1 MDVNNITIDYSP
13 SATTP
18 PPPPPSDPAY
28 SVTTT
33 TDGIPILLIV
43 AAVLVLFAIGYF
55 AFTKSASSSSDKY
68 FDSDNSSSF
77 SSPSMFIILF
87 LFLLFL
93 AINAAKYFFQFDVV
107 THIKN
112 LFTTKPQIDVVVN
125 SDPLKKLAL
134 PHPVRSHKKQVFN
147 IPENIYGYE
156 DAKALCKAYGARLA
170 TYQEVEDSYNSGGEW
185 CNYGWSEGQM
195 ALFPTQQKTYDHL
208 QTVKGHEHD
217 CGRPGVNG
225 GYMANPLLQYG
236 VNCYGTK
243 PKMTDEEKILMEE
256 TPIYPKTAEDILLD
270 KRTEYWKEK
279 LDGVIVSPFNKG
291 AWSRY

>member
-13 SATTP
+13 TATTP

-33 TDGIPILLIV
+33 TDGIPILIIV
-43 AAVLVLFAIGYF
+43 AAVIVLFAIGYSLF
-55 AFTKSASSSSDKY
+55 SRSSSNSDKY
-68 FDSDNSSSF
+68 FDSDYSSSS
-77 SSPSMFIILF
+77 SSPSIIVIVILFILF
-87 LFLLFL
+87 LGV
-93 AINAAKYFFQFDVV
+93 NAAKYFFQFDVV

-112 LFTTKPQIDVVVN
+112 LFTTKPEIDVVVN
-125 SDPLKKLAL
+125 SDPLNIKKKPRA
-134 PHPVRSHKKQVFN
+134 SCSSKKQVFN

-156 DAKALCKAYGARLA
+156 DAKAICKAYGARLA
-170 TYQEVEDSYNSGGEW
+170 TYDEVEESYNSGGEW

-195 ALFPTQQKTYDHL
+195 ALFPTQKKTYEHL

-236 VNCYGTK
+236 VNCYGVK

-256 TPIYPKTAEDILLD
+256 TPIYPKTAEDILMD
-270 KRTEYWKEK
+270 KRTNYWKER
-279 LDGVIVSPFNKG
+279 LDSVIVSPFNKESW
-291 AWSRY
+291 AKC